1 MIGTRNG
8 QKIVSDDYQRMKS
21 DWLSEDNKEWSDDL
35 SRGNSEENL
44 KKFWRN
50 AMNIRWK
57 SDDYVDE
64 DLSEFIRINSF
75 SDFIREYLS
84 YFLRNK
90 KIVCDLNK
98 IVCDYLNTRK
108 VWKTKSDKVGKN
120 FLSDFFYQTFR
131 SNFTLNLE

>member
-108 VWKTKSDKVGKN
+108 VWKTKSDKVRKN
-120 FLSDFFYQTFR
+120 FLSDFFIR
-131 SNFTLNLE
+131 LSVVTLL